1 MSNRIAIVTGGANS
15 IGSEVRRALSSGG
28 AQVVLADSD
37 LSRDESVAEQFARV
51 ELQLGAVATLV
62 CITDVPREPGI
73 GTRIATTTLD
83 SWVEAEARN
92 ARAAFLW
99 VREFLRRRTA
109 LGVDEGRIVTVV
121 SSAALQPCAAT
132 AAAVATSQ
140 AGVLALTRIAALEAG
155 PVGITVNAIVVDR
168 NATPAG
174 AVAETVCFLSSA
186 GARHITGA
194 AIAVNGGSHL
204 NL

>member
-1 MSNRIAIVTGGANS
+1 
-15 IGSEVRRALSSGG
+15 
-28 AQVVLADSD
+28 
-37 LSRDESVAEQFARV
+37 
-51 ELQLGAVATLV
+51 
-62 CITDVPREPGI
+62 
-73 GTRIATTTLD
+73 
-83 SWVEAEARN
+83 
-92 ARAAFLW
+92 